1 MVVNVEYNVVNL
13 VDAQELRKENG
24 LSTVGG

>member
-1 MVVNVEYNVVNL
+1 MGVNVEYNVGNL
-13 VDAQELRKENG
+13 LDAQRLRKENG